1 MQKRRASTGGGSG
14 TAVLVLIVVAVT
26 IVVGAIVFSKN
37 FTVLDG
43 MRDSDFTAEANTTIA
58 GVATDFWSGMDLLR
72 IVLILIPAGIILA
85 AIGGFLVTQQR

>member
-1 MQKRRASTGGGSG
+1 MSEGGGSG

-43 MRDSDFTAEANTTIA
+43 LRDGDFTAAANTTIA
-58 GVATDFWSGMDLLR
+58 GVSTDFWSGMDLLR
-72 IVLILIPAGIILA
+72 IVMILIPAGIILS
-85 AIGGFLVTQQR
+85 AIGGFLVTRR